1 MLEFAMP
8 NESPQIASELGTD
21 SFTLR
26 NVTTGVTTTHQIAR
40 GTYNMYELAK
50 QFSISTGGALLCSY
64 LPNQNR
70 LQWTLPAGSQ
80 ARVLRMPLGLAYICG
95 LLEDTDYVVN
105 AGSFTVGFYAC
116 RPVATA
122 NLFIRWADWSPEQGG
137 LVLSNMSDDG
147 GLRLDG
153 TLAIVN
159 VSNTPP
165 WHWVSWRNDTPE
177 SGGLFSGDTKL
188 SVLELIVTDEE
199 SRQADVERRGLQG
212 AVCRAVGGVE
222 RRPEGARPPPNVAR
236 RSDASRVRKRP
247 ALFVE
252 IGADPRRI
260 VVFVGK
266 SGIELVGRAGRV
278 QAGAHECIFFSGHI
292 IFFIEQR

>member
-1 MLEFAMP
+1 LLIEADPATERFKVTMLEFAMP
-8 NESPQIASELGTD
+8 NESPQIAAELGTD
-21 SFTLR
+21 AFTLR
-26 NVTTGVTTTHQIAR
+26 NVSTGVTTTHQIAR

-50 QFSISTGGALLCSY
+50 QFSISTGGTLLCSY

-80 ARVLRMPLGLAYICG
+80 PRGLRMPKGLAHICG
-95 LLEDTDYVVN
+95 LLEDTEYPVN

-122 NLFIRWADWSPEQGG
+122 NLFVRYNDWTPEAGG

-165 WHWVSWRNDTPE
+165 WHWISWTNQTPE
-177 SGGLFSGDTKL
+177 SGGLYSGDTKL

-199 SRQADVERRGLQG
+199 SRQLPIMPEWWCQIKVEVVKIVEDRTHVDLLQKILQTLKDTLMFKYL
-212 AVCRAVGGVE
+212 
-222 RRPEGARPPPNVAR
+222 N
-236 RSDASRVRKRP
+236 RS
-247 ALFVE
+247 
-252 IGADPRRI
+252 
-260 VVFVGK
+260 
-266 SGIELVGRAGRV
+266 GR
-278 QAGAHECIFFSGHI
+278 
-292 IFFIEQR
+292 